1 MPHTLL
7 SRLPG
12 PDMPH
17 PPFRRI
23 AGLRHPAGVRLARTA
38 TLLALAALPA
48 CKGVGGGGEV
58 TFALAGPLKQ
68 AYGIATRRGA
78 ELAVKEI
85 NAAGGIDGR
94 QLVLLSRD
102 DDADAHT
109 AISIAADLVR
119 DARVVALA
127 GPVNSGTTIAA
138 APIYNGESDSVR
150 GRLPELATTATSP
163 AVSRLGDWTYR
174 VASSDSANA
183 VALAATARGLAPMV
197 AIMYTNDDYG
207 RGLAG
212 SFRDALVKSGGTVAE
227 YDPFSDSTADFGPY
241 LKRIQQRGV
250 QVVFIA
256 GLDAAGERIITQAR
270 QLGLQ
275 ARFIGGDGLVP
286 LAAKGATFDGTLV
299 GLLYHPAA
307 GDRARAFAEAYRQ
320 AYGADPDPFAAAAYD
335 AVNLLA
341 TAAKANGATR
351 EGIQRYLHSLGRP
364 GGAQPFQGVTG
375 EIRYDAN
382 GDPEQKAF
390 AVGVIQN
397 GTIQLNQAAR

>member
-1 MPHTLL
+1 MPHTHLL
-7 SRLPG
+7 RLPG

-17 PPFRRI
+17 PRFRRI
-23 AGLRHPAGVRLARTA
+23 APLRHLARVRPA
-38 TLLALAALPA
+38 LAAPLLALALAA
-48 CKGVGGGGEV
+48 CKGGGGGGQV

-68 AYGIATRRGA
+68 AYGIATRQGA

-85 NAAGGIDGR
+85 NAAGGINGR
-94 QLVLLSRD
+94 QLVLLQRD
-102 DDADAHT
+102 DGADAHT
-109 AISIAADLVR
+109 AISIAAELVR
-119 DARVVALA
+119 DPKVVALA

-138 APIYNGESDSVR
+138 APIYNGEADSVP
-150 GRLPELATTATSP
+150 GRLPQLATTATSP

-183 VALAATARGLAPMV
+183 VALAATARNLAPTV

-212 SFRDALVKSGGTVAE
+212 SFRDALVKGGGTVAE
-227 YDPFSDSTADFGPY
+227 YDPFSDSTADFSPY
-241 LKRIQQRGV
+241 LKRMQSRGV
-250 QVVFIA
+250 QAVFIA
-256 GLDAAGERIITQAR
+256 GLDVAGARIIGQAR
-270 QLGLQ
+270 QLGLA

-286 LAAKGATFDGTLV
+286 LSTQGPAYEGTLV

-307 GDRARAFAEAYRQ
+307 SDRARAFAAAYRQ

-341 TAAKANGATR
+341 AAARANGASR
-351 EGIQRYLHSLGRP
+351 EGIQRYLHTLGQP
-364 GGAQPFQGVTG
+364 GGAEPFQGATG
-375 EIRYDAN
+375 EIRFDRN

-390 AVGVIQN
+390 AVG
-397 GTIQLNQAAR
+397 